1 MGGVQY
7 DYAAYD
13 YSGTKAMDVEAAIE
27 SLNGKGQIYIDKVD
41 RWEEA
46 ILSYFGRLNYNYKSR
61 YMVEVNARYDGSS
74 KFLPKNRWNFF
85 WGASAGWRITEEKFM
100 ENLRDYV
107 NELKLRAS
115 YGEVGNQNGIGRYDG
130 IQLYNYKSNSG
141 ALLGNSKGTYV
152 ESAGLVSD
160 CAYLGTYLQL

>member
-61 YMVEVNARYDGSS
+61 YMVEVNAR
-74 KFLPKNRWNFF
+74 
-85 WGASAGWRITEEKFM
+85 
-100 ENLRDYV
+100 
-107 NELKLRAS
+107 
-115 YGEVGNQNGIGRYDG
+115 
-130 IQLYNYKSNSG
+130 
-141 ALLGNSKGTYV
+141 
-152 ESAGLVSD
+152 
-160 CAYLGTYLQL
+160 

>member
-107 NELKLRAS
+107 NEL
-115 YGEVGNQNGIGRYDG
+115 
-130 IQLYNYKSNSG
+130 NY
-141 ALLGNSKGTYV
+141 V
-152 ESAGLVSD
+152 PHMVR
-160 CAYLGTYLQL
+160 

>member
-46 ILSYFGRLNYNYKSR
+46 ILSYFRSL
-61 YMVEVNARYDGSS
+61 
-74 KFLPKNRWNFF
+74 
-85 WGASAGWRITEEKFM
+85 
-100 ENLRDYV
+100 
-107 NELKLRAS
+107 EL
-115 YGEVGNQNGIGRYDG
+115 
-130 IQLYNYKSNSG
+130 
-141 ALLGNSKGTYV
+141 
-152 ESAGLVSD
+152 
-160 CAYLGTYLQL
+160 

>member
-74 KFLPKNRWNFF
+74 KFLP
-85 WGASAGWRITEEKFM
+85 
-100 ENLRDYV
+100 L
-107 NELKLRAS
+107 EL
-115 YGEVGNQNGIGRYDG
+115 
-130 IQLYNYKSNSG
+130 
-141 ALLGNSKGTYV
+141 LLGRISWM
-152 ESAGLVSD
+152 
-160 CAYLGTYLQL
+160 AYH